1 VTAAEE
7 PRFDVRRLGEP
18 TLPSPLQVPSSTT
31 FVGDDARI
39 LARPLLDAY
48 ERAVARREAPA
59 SFEIAGPR
67 PRLFFDPA
75 TVRAAIATC
84 GGISP
89 GLNTVIRALVIELVE
104 RYGVREVVGVRH
116 GYQGL
121 AGTGSWMPLTVEE
134 VDRIHNHGG
143 TVLGTS
149 RGTPP
154 VPEIVDTLVAN
165 GIDLFFAV
173 GGDGTLRGA
182 REIASEVG
190 RRGLPIAVVGLP
202 KTIDNDIPWVRRSF
216 GFETAVSLAAEAI
229 RGAWTEATAVRRG
242 VGLVKL
248 MGRHSGYLAASA
260 TLATGLVDVCLVPE
274 SRFGF
279 DGPDGLVALLERRL
293 DTEGHVVV
301 VVAEGAGQQYFDVET
316 LGFDASGNRKLGDIG
331 ALIRERLEALPRVN
345 GKAASIKYI
354 DPSYLVRSAP
364 PRTDDALHATR
375 FAQNAVHAAMSGR
388 TALLIG
394 YWHGMMTHVPLD
406 ALTEERR
413 GLNPFGELWWNVLES
428 TGQPLEIGAAGA

>member
-1 VTAAEE
+1 MSATEE
-7 PRFDVRRLGEP
+7 PRFEVRRLGEA
-18 TLPSPLQVPSSTT
+18 TLPSPLQVPSPAT

-121 AGTGSWMPLTVEE
+121 AGPGSWQPLTVEE
-134 VDRIHNHGG
+134 VDRIHNQGG

-182 REIASEVG
+182 REIAAEVE

-279 DGPDGLVALLERRL
+279 DGPDGLLALLERRL
-293 DTEGHVVV
+293 DAEGHVVV

-406 ALTEERR
+406 SLTEERR

-428 TGQPLEIGAAGA
+428 TGQPLEIGATGA